1 MNDTTQN
8 DDFFTRLAAE
18 LRQLRADAAHAW
30 RRGIVGFRNS
40 LRRLRP
46 ARVDYVVL
54 AVGGPLPERAG
65 PPRNFI
71 QRQLPLPPEPLS
83 LQTLNRRLQRIADA
97 GDVRG
102 AVLVLQDFAGP
113 GLSTLQNLR
122 RSIQR
127 LQAAGKDV
135 VVFTPYLDLAHY
147 YVACAADRIVVP
159 PGATFELLGLRLEVV
174 FLKEALERVGIEA
187 DILQVSPYKTAGN
200 LLDKPEMTPEQ
211 REMLTWLLD
220 DNYKMLTTGIAQGR
234 GLPVDDVKA
243 LIDRSPLFPDEAVAA
258 GLIDHVAYEDQ
269 LPTLLA
275 AGESARDEKEKQ
287 PAATPQPAPASNP
300 EPSASEDGASG
311 DGNQQTGDGRDEQ
324 SIQQARLL
332 PWSRARRVLL
342 ERARRRPNRYVGVVS
357 LEGTI
362 ITGASRQPPVDIPLP
377 LVGGAMAGHE
387 TIGQMLRR
395 AERSERMAAL
405 VFHVDS
411 GGGSALAS
419 DLIAQQIRRIARNKP
434 VLVYMGN
441 VAASGGY
448 YVGATGRHIM
458 SQEGTITGSIG
469 VIMGRL
475 NTEDLYAKLSVHR
488 ESLQRGARADLYAG
502 SGPLTAE
509 ERQILWENLS
519 HTYDRFKRVVAEGR
533 DIPPEK
539 LEPIA
544 GGRVWTGRQA
554 QARRLIDSHGDFVD
568 AVRKAAELAG
578 LPAGDDYEIPVVNFY
593 PKEEDY
599 LTPRPAGAPGEAA
612 QEIVDL
618 LLGER
623 LQAWN
628 GQPLLLLPYQLRIRS
643 PQ

>member
-1 MNDTTQN
+1 MNDTTQK
-8 DDFFTRLAAE
+8 DDFLTRLAAE
-18 LRQLRADAAHAW
+18 LRQLRADVAHAW
-30 RRGIVGFRNS
+30 RRGLVGFRNS

-46 ARVDYVVL
+46 GRVDYVVL

-83 LQTLNRRLQRIADA
+83 LQTLNRRLRRIADA

-102 AVLVLQDFAGP
+102 AVLVLQDFAGQ

-147 YVACAADRIVVP
+147 YVACAADRIIVP
-159 PGATFELLGLRLEVV
+159 PSTTFNVLGLRLEVT
-174 FLKEALERVGIEA
+174 FLKEALERVGVEA
-187 DILQVSPYKTAGN
+187 DVLQVSPYKTAGN
-200 LLDKPEMTPEQ
+200 FLDKTEMTPEQ

-220 DNYKMLTTGIAQGR
+220 DNYEMVTTGIAQGR
-234 GLPVDDVKA
+234 GLTVAQVQALVDRA
-243 LIDRSPLFPDEAVAA
+243 PLFPEDAIAA
-258 GLIDHVAYEDQ
+258 GLVDHVAYEDE

-275 AGESARDEKEKQ
+275 AGRSAQGDEGTQQTQ
-287 PAATPQPAPASNP
+287 PAAALQTVPASNS
-300 EPSASEDGASG
+300 EPPASQNGDEGSG
-311 DGNQQTGDGRDEQ
+311 DDGNEQ
-324 SIQQARLL
+324 PARRARLL
-332 PWSRARRVLL
+332 PWSRARRVLP
-342 ERARRRPNRYVGVVS
+342 ERARRRPDRYVGVVS
-357 LEGTI
+357 LEGAI
-362 ITGASRQPPVDIPLP
+362 VTGRSRQPPVDIPLP

-419 DLIAQQIRRIARNKP
+419 DLIWRQIRRIAQNKP

-448 YVGATGRHIM
+448 YVGAAGQHIM
-458 SQEGTITGSIG
+458 SQEATITGSIG
-469 VIMGRL
+469 VIMGRF
-475 NTEDLYAKLSVHR
+475 NTDDLYARLSLHR
-488 ESLQRGARADLYAG
+488 QSLERGARADLYSG

-509 ERQILWENLS
+509 ERQLLWENLM
-519 HTYDRFKRVVAEGR
+519 HTYERFKRTVAEGR
-533 DIPPEK
+533 DIPPDK
-539 LEPIA
+539 LEAIA

-554 QARRLIDSHGDFVD
+554 QARRLVDSHGDFVD
-568 AVRKAAELAG
+568 AVRKAADLAD
-578 LPAGDDYEIPVVNFY
+578 LPTEDDYEIPVANFY
-593 PKEEDY
+593 PEEGDY
-599 LTPRPAGAPGEAA
+599 LTPRPGETPREAA

-623 LQAWN
+623 LRAWS
-628 GQPLLLLPYQLRIRS
+628 GRPLLLLPYQLRIGS